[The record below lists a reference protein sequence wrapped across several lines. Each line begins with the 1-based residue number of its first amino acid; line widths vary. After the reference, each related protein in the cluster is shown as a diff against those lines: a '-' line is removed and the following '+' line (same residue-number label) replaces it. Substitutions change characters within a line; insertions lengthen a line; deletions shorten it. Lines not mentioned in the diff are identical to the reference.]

1 MKAMEKQLLGGKKFT
16 FTNEENTLEAVLSFS
31 EKLGKFIIWYN
42 GAIVASNKTFKAT
55 SSKLNQLCNDNDL
68 KENVKIVLKKEKGI
82 QPKENSHK
90 FDKSNNNNNLKTKKM
105 RNLIKLAVLFAVAPS
120 ETDVDQLGFEPTIED
135 FKNYFEIPAEATDA
149 TYKDSSNFD
158 AYGDLAWMLT
168 DEEKAILDPDRAENA
183 TETEPGVSSEAAP
196 AVVADHTIPEAM
208 APKHKELKEEVEL
221 CEASLKE
228 ETKQL
233 DKVTKEGQKGIDA
246 SQAKLDAATAKA
258 DPAKP
263 ETGAKVNQAKSNLN
277 LSQKESIKNVKAQT
291 AKVNKAQAQLDK
303 ANANMNKFLEK
314 VAAANAKAKA
324 KAEKD
329 ANKTPKTT
337 KKEVTELTRSQQI
350 YVYAFEGRTA
360 KMIAELHP
368 DWAPSHIRN
377 SIQTSRTEP
386 ERLKKALELQATLK
400 LPVSVKDS
408 HKPAPVVKEEKPK
421 SDAAASATEAAAAE
435 ATPAAEATGEAAE
448 TPAAE

>member
-1 MKAMEKQLLGGKKFT
+1 MKAMEKQLLEGKEFT

-55 SSKLNQLCNDNDL
+55 ASKLNQLCNGNDL
-68 KENVKIVLKKEKGI
+68 KQNVKIVLKKEKSI

-90 FDKSNNNNNLKTKKM
+90 FDKSNNNNLKTKKM
-105 RNLIKLAVLFAVAPS
+105 RNLIKFAVMFAVAPS
-120 ETDVDQLGFEPTIED
+120 ETDIDQLGFEPTIED
-135 FKNYFEIPAEATDA
+135 FKSYFEIPADATDA

-168 DEEKAILDPDRAENA
+168 DEEKAILDPERAEKA
-183 TETEPGVSSEAAP
+183 TETEPGVSSEDAP
-196 AVVADHTIPEAM
+196 AVIADHTIPETM

-221 CEASLKE
+221 CEASLKDE
-228 ETKQL
+228 NKQL
-233 DKVTKEGQKGIDA
+233 EKVTKEGQKSIDA
-246 SQAKLDAATAKA
+246 AQAKLDAATQKA

-263 ETGAKVNQAKSNLN
+263 ETGAKVNQSKSNLN
-277 LSQKESIKNVKAQT
+277 LATKESIKNTKAQT

-303 ANANMNKFLEK
+303 ATANMNKFLEK
-314 VAAANAKAKA
+314 VATFNAKAKA
-324 KAEKD
+324 KADKD

-360 KMIAELHP
+360 KMIAEMHP

-386 ERLKKALELQATLK
+386 ERLKKALELEATLK

-408 HKPAPVVKEEKPK
+408 HKPAQVVKEEKPK
-421 SDAAASATEAAAAE
+421 ADAAAPATEVPAAE
-435 ATPAAEATGEAAE
+435 ATPAADATGEAVE